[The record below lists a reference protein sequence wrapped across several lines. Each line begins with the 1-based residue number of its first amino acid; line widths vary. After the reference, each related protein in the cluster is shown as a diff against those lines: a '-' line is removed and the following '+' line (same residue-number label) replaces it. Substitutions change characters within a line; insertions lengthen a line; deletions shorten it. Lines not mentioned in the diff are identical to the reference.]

1 MTPNE
6 AQAAAQDIEQSWKS
20 SQEFKRFN
28 ELGGEKS
35 QEAMKIKEETVRR
48 LAGEKLKPFIEWFD
62 ERIRDRNREKIA
74 AYPAVIQVMLS
85 NAYEKWFPLIKD
97 KSQRNLNI
105 FNGWL
110 ITYIDQVYNFTGK
123 AEQAAQNLLKRFP
136 EFEWTDFQK
145 VILTI
150 WKIRDETWKT
160 LDQGKAREE
169 INKMLKSIK

>member
-74 AYPAVIQVMLS
+74 AYPATIQVILS
-85 NAYEKWFPLIKD
+85 TAYEKWFPLIKD

-110 ITYIDQVYNFTGK
+110 ITYIDQVYNGTGK

-136 EFEWTDFQK
+136 EFEGSTFKKTILEIGQKTDSI
-145 VILTI
+145 VINGT
-150 WKIRDETWKT
+150 
-160 LDQGKAREE
+160 KANQREE
-169 INKMLKSIK
+169 IIQKLKKL